1 MATIIERRKRGEKIY
16 AFNIDQKNSEKQ
28 AHKNINFDKINK
40 GFYDELLDCHDKIKL
55 DTIKLAKSK
64 TKSFK
69 ESVYSNKKI
78 PDTWMNKESYYSELY
93 GTMDKDK
100 FFVSYL
106 GKGKEIDDK
115 DLRQSYDFK
124 KNYKLENL
132 DDFESKDFLVKGF
145 VSLKDKINKSMAI
158 NKKKINPVKQFIMNK
173 EKKNAINDILE
184 EYEKKYP
191 IHLPSIIVRK
201 EPTLIHG
208 LKDFLL
214 EEEKFEK
221 KEKKE
226 ENENENEIIHNNNN
240 FITGN
245 LNNENNEN
253 TDNKGIE
260 NNNIELNT
268 NSNLNNDNLNKE
280 NQETTNSISNKSTS
294 KNEMKKKPEQEKK
307 DVFKTTLFNNMLPY
321 RDNKIKYNNKPMIKM
336 DINNF
341 ESPFLHSTTA
351 EFNRMIE
358 ITNPKINEKL
368 SSIQYW
374 GPYFSHCPPCRNK
387 SLNFY
392 QTMET
397 NQCLTLLDYLRKVRN
412 SKNVIK

>member
-16 AFNIDQKNSEKQ
+16 AFNIDQKNSEKH

-40 GFYDELLDCHDKIKL
+40 GFYDELLDCHDKIKS
-55 DTIKLAKSK
+55 DIIKLAKSK

-132 DDFESKDFLVKGF
+132 DDFESKDFLVKAFGN
-145 VSLKDKINKSMAI
+145 LNNNLNKSI
-158 NKKKINPVKQFIMNK
+158 GTNKKKINPLTQFVLNK
-173 EKKNAINDILE
+173 AKKNEINDILE

-191 IHLPSIIVRK
+191 INLPSIIVRK
-201 EPTLIHG
+201 EPTLNHG
-208 LKDFLL
+208 LNDFLL

-226 ENENENEIIHNNNN
+226 ENENENEIIHNNN

-253 TDNKGIE
+253 NDNKNLE
-260 NNNIELNT
+260 NNNNELNINT
-268 NSNLNNDNLNKE
+268 NENNENLNKE
-280 NQETTNSISNKSTS
+280 IQEGTNSILSQSLT

-321 RDNKIKYNNKPMIKM
+321 RDNKIKYNNKPLVKM

-351 EFNRMIE
+351 EFNQIIE

-392 QTMET
+392 QSMET

-412 SKNVIK
+412 SKNFLK

>member
-1 MATIIERRKRGEKIY
+1 MSTIFERRKRGEKIY
-16 AFNIDQKNSEKQ
+16 AFNIDQKNSEKE

-40 GFYDELLDCHDKIKL
+40 GFYDELLDCHDKIKS
-55 DTIKLAKSK
+55 DIIKLAKSK

-106 GKGKEIDDK
+106 GKGKEIEEK
-115 DLRQSYDFK
+115 DLKKSYDFK
-124 KNYKLENL
+124 KKYQLENL
-132 DDFESKDFLVKGF
+132 DDFESKDFLVKAFGN
-145 VSLKDKINKSMAI
+145 LNNNLNKSI
-158 NKKKINPVKQFIMNK
+158 GTNKKKINPLTQFVLNK
-173 EKKNAINDILE
+173 AKKNEINDILE

-201 EPTLIHG
+201 EPTINHG
-208 LKDFLL
+208 LSDFLL

-226 ENENENEIIHNNNN
+226 ENENENEIINNNN

-253 TDNKGIE
+253 KENKNIE
-260 NNNIELNT
+260 NIESNT
-268 NSNLNNDNLNKE
+268 NTNLNNENINKE
-280 NQETTNSISNKSTS
+280 AQETTNSISNKSS
-294 KNEMKKKPEQEKK
+294 KSKTEMKKKPEQEKK

-321 RDNKIKYNNKPMIKM
+321 RDNKIKYNNKPIIKM

-351 EFNRMIE
+351 EFNKIIE

-412 SKNVIK
+412 SKNVFK

>member
-16 AFNIDQKNSEKQ
+16 AFNIDQKNSEKH

-40 GFYDELLDCHDKIKL
+40 GFYDELLDCHDKIKS
-55 DTIKLAKSK
+55 DIIKLAKSK

-106 GKGKEIDDK
+106 GKGNEIEEK
-115 DLRQSYDFK
+115 DLKKSYDFK
-124 KNYKLENL
+124 KKYKLEKL
-132 DDFESKDFLVKGF
+132 EDFESKDFLVKTFGNLNNK
-145 VSLKDKINKSMAI
+145 VNKSIGI
-158 NKKKINPVKQFIMNK
+158 NKKIHPLRQFIMTK
-173 EKKNAINDILE
+173 KKKNEINDILE

-191 IHLPSIIVRK
+191 INLPSIIVRK
-201 EPTLIHG
+201 EPTLNHG
-208 LKDFLL
+208 LNDFLL

-226 ENENENEIIHNNNN
+226 ENENENEIIHNNN

-253 TDNKGIE
+253 NDNKNLE
-260 NNNIELNT
+260 NNNNELNINT
-268 NSNLNNDNLNKE
+268 NENNENKE
-280 NQETTNSISNKSTS
+280 IQEGTNSILSQSLT

-321 RDNKIKYNNKPMIKM
+321 RDNKIKYNNKPLVKM

-351 EFNRMIE
+351 EFNQIIE

-392 QTMET
+392 QSMET
-397 NQCLTLLDYLRKVRN
+397 NQCLTLLDYIRKVRN
-412 SKNVIK
+412 SKNFLK

>member
-1 MATIIERRKRGEKIY
+1 MT
-16 AFNIDQKNSEKQ
+16 
-28 AHKNINFDKINK
+28 
-40 GFYDELLDCHDKIKL
+40 
-55 DTIKLAKSK
+55 
-64 TKSFK
+64 
-69 ESVYSNKKI
+69 
-78 PDTWMNKESYYSELY
+78 
-93 GTMDKDK
+93 
-100 FFVSYL
+100 
-106 GKGKEIDDK
+106 
-115 DLRQSYDFK
+115 
-124 KNYKLENL
+124 
-132 DDFESKDFLVKGF
+132 
-145 VSLKDKINKSMAI
+145 
-158 NKKKINPVKQFIMNK
+158 
-173 EKKNAINDILE
+173 
-184 EYEKKYP
+184 
-191 IHLPSIIVRK
+191 
-201 EPTLIHG
+201 HG

-268 NSNLNNDNLNKE
+268 NSNLNNENLNKE

-321 RDNKIKYNNKPMIKM
+321 RDNKIKYNNKPLVKM

-397 NQCLTLLDYLRKVRN
+397 NQCITLLDYLRKVRN
-412 SKNVIK
+412 SKNFLK

>member
-1 MATIIERRKRGEKIY
+1 MSTIFERRKRGEKIY
-16 AFNIDQKNSEKQ
+16 AFNIDQKNSEKE

-40 GFYDELLDCHDKIKL
+40 GFYDELLDCHDKIKS
-55 DTIKLAKSK
+55 DIIKLAKSK

-106 GKGKEIDDK
+106 GKGKEIEEK
-115 DLRQSYDFK
+115 DLKKSYDFK
-124 KNYKLENL
+124 KKYQLENL
-132 DDFESKDFLVKGF
+132 DDFESKDFLVKAFGN
-145 VSLKDKINKSMAI
+145 LNNNLNKSI
-158 NKKKINPVKQFIMNK
+158 GTNKKKINPLTQFVLNK
-173 EKKNAINDILE
+173 AKKNEINDILE

-201 EPTLIHG
+201 EPTLNHG
-208 LKDFLL
+208 LNDFLL

-226 ENENENEIIHNNNN
+226 ENENENEIINNNN

-253 TDNKGIE
+253 KENKNIE
-260 NNNIELNT
+260 NIESNT
-268 NSNLNNDNLNKE
+268 NTNLNNENINKE
-280 NQETTNSISNKSTS
+280 AQETTNSISNKSS
-294 KNEMKKKPEQEKK
+294 KSKTEMKKKPEQEKK

-321 RDNKIKYNNKPMIKM
+321 RDNKIKYNNKPIIKM

-351 EFNRMIE
+351 EFNKIIE

-412 SKNVIK
+412 SKNVFK